1 MDKVVILESSRI
13 VSFLVSY
20 KDVDSKKALEVLK
33 VLKKTSDVVFHYTET
48 VSRDGG
54 MWRIY
59 TLYGSER
66 DMDKVIKE
74 YKDSVFGG

>member
-13 VSFLVSY
+13 VSFLVGY
-20 KDVDSKKALEVLK
+20 KDVDKKALEVLK

>member
-54 MWRIY
+54 TWRIY
-59 TLYGSER
+59 TLYGSEG

>member
-1 MDKVVILESSRI
+1 MNKVVILESSRI

-54 MWRIY
+54 TWRIY
-59 TLYGSER
+59 TLYGSEE

-74 YKDSVFGG
+74 SKDSVFGG

>member
-1 MDKVVILESSRI
+1 
-13 VSFLVSY
+13 
-20 KDVDSKKALEVLK
+20 VDSKKALAVLK

-54 MWRIY
+54 TWRIY
-59 TLYGSER
+59 TLYGSEE

>member
-1 MDKVVILESSRI
+1 MEKVVILESSRI
-13 VSFLVSY
+13 VSFLVGY

-33 VLKKTSDVVFHYTET
+33 VLKKTSDVVFHYMET
-48 VSRDGG
+48 FSRDGETR
-54 MWRIY
+54 RIY
-59 TLYGSER
+59 TLYGSEK